1 MERRRARRHYG
12 SPAFRPALEALASAC
27 MGYNTV
33 SMAES
38 KQHEEDVQH
47 LHKLGYA
54 QELSRRMSGFSNFA
68 ISFSII
74 CILAGGITA
83 FAAGFS
89 ATGGASIGIG
99 WPVGSLFAIVVA
111 LAMGQIASAFPTAG
125 GLYHWSSILGG
136 RAWGWATAWFNLLG
150 LLFVVAS
157 VDVGVYLLF
166 RDLIIAG
173 VFNIDAARITFTA
186 QIGSFPFDITQFAFV
201 ILMVATQGFLNHRGI
216 RTTTRLTD
224 FSGYLIF
231 AVAIALTLSLLLFSP
246 VKMDV
251 GRLFT
256 FTNFT
261 GAAGGNVWPN
271 VMSSMFISFVL
282 GLLLVCYTITGFDA
296 SAHTSEETQRA
307 AINVPRGM
315 WHAVF
320 WSALFG
326 YFMECAFVLSMPDV
340 KEAAKTGYGIFAY
353 LMGASRM
360 PQFFRSLLYC
370 GIVIANY
377 LCALAG
383 LTSCSRMMFAFA
395 RDGGLP
401 ISERLSHVDRK
412 HRTPKNA
419 IWFSV
424 LLILICCIYA
434 PAFIVLA
441 TGCAVFL
448 YISYVMP
455 VAAGL
460 LAEGRTWHDKG
471 PFQLGA
477 LSKPIAF
484 LAIGGGLTL
493 AWVGF
498 QPPNEKV
505 FYLTAALIVFLVVLW
520 FALERRRFE
529 GPPVGDKIIERQKKI
544 AEIESSFL

>member
-1 MERRRARRHYG
+1 MLT
-12 SPAFRPALEALASAC
+12 S
-27 MGYNTV
+27 
-33 SMAES
+33 
-38 KQHEEDVQH
+38 Q
-47 LHKLGYA
+47 
-54 QELSRRMSGFSNFA
+54 
-68 ISFSII
+68 
-74 CILAGGITA
+74 GI
-83 FAAGFS
+83 
-89 ATGGASIGIG
+89 
-99 WPVGSLFAIVVA
+99 
-111 LAMGQIASAFPTAG
+111 
-125 GLYHWSSILGG
+125 
-136 RAWGWATAWFNLLG
+136 
-150 LLFVVAS
+150 
-157 VDVGVYLLF
+157 
-166 RDLIIAG
+166 
-173 VFNIDAARITFTA
+173 
-186 QIGSFPFDITQFAFV
+186 
-201 ILMVATQGFLNHRGI
+201 LNHWGI
-216 RTTTRLTD
+216 RATTILTD
-224 FSGYLIF
+224 FSGYLIL
-231 AVAIALTLSLLLFSP
+231 AVAIVLTFSLLVFSP
-246 VKMDV
+246 VKIDL

-271 VMSSMFISFVL
+271 AISSVFVSFVL

-340 KEAAKTGYGIFAY
+340 KEAAKTGYGVFAY
-353 LMGASRM
+353 FMGASQM
-360 PQFFRSLLYC
+360 PQLLRSLLYC

-401 ISERLSHVDRK
+401 MSEQLSHVDRK

-424 LLILICCIYA
+424 FLILCCCIYA

-455 VAAGL
+455 IAAGF
-460 LAEGRTWHDKG
+460 LAEGRTWKEKG
-471 PFQLGA
+471 PFQLGS
-477 LSKPIAF
+477 LSKPIAL
-484 LAIGGGLTL
+484 LAIAGGLIL

-505 FYLTAALIVFLVVLW
+505 FYLTGGLIVFLIVLW
-520 FALERRRFE
+520 FAVERKRFE
-529 GPPVGDKIIERQKKI
+529 GPPVGEKITQRQKKI
-544 AEIESSFL
+544 AEIESTFL